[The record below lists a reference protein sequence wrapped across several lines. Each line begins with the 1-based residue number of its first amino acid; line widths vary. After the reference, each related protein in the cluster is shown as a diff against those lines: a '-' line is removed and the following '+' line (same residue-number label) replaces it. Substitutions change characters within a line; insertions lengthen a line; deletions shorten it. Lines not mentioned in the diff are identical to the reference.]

1 MESFWACVVNPVAV
15 TFPPSSDER
24 AEKRGRERERG
35 RKQGKWGGT
44 KNKSERKREGRKI
57 EPGKGCST
65 TMIWE
70 MSTSSMRNARS
81 IWLFLTTSTR
91 VRDPRYRPFPSSTSS
106 FTVRMLPSPTI
117 SSSFRSYPSLL
128 PFEEIKEIPLWRSA
142 RSTTS
147 LREMGCVCRNGISG
161 GRRRSVEDSVI

>member
-1 MESFWACVVNPVAV
+1 M
-15 TFPPSSDER
+15 
-24 AEKRGRERERG
+24 ERG
-35 RKQGKWGGT
+35 EKVRRNKKQ
-44 KNKSERKREGRKI
+44 ERRRKI
-57 EPGKGCST
+57 DPGKGCST

-106 FTVRMLPSPTI
+106 FIPLECYRLYLDLILVSQ
-117 SSSFRSYPSLL
+117 YPSLL
-128 PFEEIKEIPLWRSA
+128 PSFEEIKEIPLWRSG

-147 LREMGCVCRNGISG
+147 LREMGCVCRNGIS
-161 GRRRSVEDSVI
+161 RRSVEEDSVQGVSFSGK